1 MLRVEAFLL
10 WKARDWRAKGAK
22 TSSELSRTR
31 TEGLIAYAERQA
43 AFFDGLRLSFKELWK
58 DVPAYVLRMEAVIED
73 PAKLKPGELDK

>member
-10 WKARDWRAKGAK
+10 WKAQDWRTKGAN
-22 TSSELSRTR
+22 TSSELSRMR

-58 DVPAYVLRMEAVIED
+58 DVPAHVLRMEAVIED

>member
-1 MLRVEAFLL
+1 M
-10 WKARDWRAKGAK
+10 
-22 TSSELSRTR
+22 R

-58 DVPAYVLRMEAVIED
+58 DVPAHVLRMEAVIED